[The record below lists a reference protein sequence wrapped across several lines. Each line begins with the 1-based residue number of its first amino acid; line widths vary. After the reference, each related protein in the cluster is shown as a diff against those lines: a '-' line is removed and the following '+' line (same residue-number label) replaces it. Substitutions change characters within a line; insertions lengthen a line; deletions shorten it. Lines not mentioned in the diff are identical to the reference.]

1 MAYAPLG
8 QNHANGM
15 FKEPIIQ
22 EIASKYNKTVAQ
34 ILLRRTIQ
42 DKTAVIPKTVH
53 SERISDNFKV
63 FDFELKADE
72 MELLS
77 TLDRKESMIGNSE
90 NPELVEFSLTW

>member
-34 ILLRRTIQ
+34 VLLRRTIR
-42 DKTAVIPKTVH
+42 VWI
-53 SERISDNFKV
+53 EI
-63 FDFELKADE
+63 
-72 MELLS
+72 
-77 TLDRKESMIGNSE
+77 
-90 NPELVEFSLTW
+90 